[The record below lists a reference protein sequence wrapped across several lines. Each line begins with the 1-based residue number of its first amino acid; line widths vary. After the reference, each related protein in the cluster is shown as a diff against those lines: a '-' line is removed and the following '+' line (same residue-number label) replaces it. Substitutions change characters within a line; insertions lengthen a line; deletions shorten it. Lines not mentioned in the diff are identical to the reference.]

1 MAPVVFEGVTLPRL
15 RGGWLCLDFANTVD
29 YDNAP
34 GEEDYLISYLML
46 ARWAQYVG
54 ILTGEQTERLLRMA
68 EAAPAEAAVVLQRA
82 RVLREAITT
91 IFSAI
96 AEDAPVTQDVL
107 AVLNAEL
114 ANAMAYA
121 GIHRTDEGFAW
132 DWSGAGETLDRML
145 WVVARSAADLLTS
158 SSLDRVRRC
167 PNETCGWLFLDTSK
181 NGSRRWCSMDSCGN
195 VMKQRRHQHKL
206 RTAN

>member
-29 YDNAP
+29 YDNPP

-54 ILTGEQTERLLRMA
+54 ILTGEQAERLLRIA
-68 EAAPAEAAVVLQRA
+68 EAAPAEATAVLQRA
-82 RVLREAITT
+82 LALREAITT
-91 IFSAI
+91 IFNAI
-96 AEDAPVTQDVL
+96 AEHGPVTQDALV
-107 AVLNAEL
+107 VLNAEL
-114 ANAMAYA
+114 AHAMAHA
-121 GIHRTDEGFAW
+121 GIHSTNEGFAW
-132 DWSGAGETLDRML
+132 DWADANETPDRML
-145 WVVARSAADLLTS
+145 WAVARSAADLLTS

-206 RTAN
+206 RTTR